1 MFRHLLAI
9 TAVALIAPA
18 TAHAGD
24 SIKLKGPSARP
35 NSVTY
40 VGYDSFDADGNPV
53 CTPCIEQRALEA
65 AKLQAYL
72 ERRERSRQYMAR
84 LQGNEP
90 KPASMMA
97 ASAATLPA
105 SGTTPVAQIPAT
117 PEQAVPAP
125 ANGLLAVEAT
135 PLRASMQ

>member
-1 MFRHLLAI
+1 MFRRLLAI
-9 TAVALIAPA
+9 IAVALFAPA
-18 TAHAGD
+18 LAHAGE

-53 CTPCIEQRALEA
+53 CTPCIEQRAAEA
-65 AKLQAYL
+65 AKLQAYM

-90 KPASMMA
+90 KPASLMA
-97 ASAATLPA
+97 ANAATLPA
-105 SGTTPVAQIPAT
+105 SGATPVAQIPAT
-117 PEQAVPAP
+117 PEPAVPAP